1 MKKILT
7 LLTLL
12 IALTFSGASVADCNC
27 EYRCKVSYIKKTPDY
42 DYKKQVIDTQFENEN
57 YCNEGVDKLS
67 KKIMHWLK
75 ENPSREVVGMGGAV
89 KCKSRATWTW
99 HVYHKCKPKYK
110 EKLIKKLERA
120 YPNQVHIDDIN

>member
-1 MKKILT
+1 MKKISI

-27 EYRCKVSYIKKTPDY
+27 EYRCKVSYIQKTSLNES
-42 DYKKQVIDTQFENEN
+42 KKQVIDTQFENEH
-57 YCNEGVDKLS
+57 YCTEGVDKLS
-67 KKIMHWLK
+67 KKIMHWLS
-75 ENPSREVVGMGGAV
+75 ENSSREVVGMGGAV

-110 EKLIKKLERA
+110 KELIKELKKA
-120 YPNQVHIDDIN
+120 YPNRVHIDDTN